1 MPDTHSA
8 VVILIFFVG
17 TWVITFATGF
27 VSAALSFRSAWKLA
41 AHRWRD
47 EAKKLN
53 RYNHD
58 LSEQLWDNEQQI
70 TRLTAEKNVAV
81 EMLSP
86 IVLENESLRNKLR
99 EHGVK

>member
-1 MPDTHSA
+1 MLASRLHNY
-8 VVILIFFVG
+8 
-17 TWVITFATGF
+17 
-27 VSAALSFRSAWKLA
+27 AWRIA

-99 EHGVK
+99 EVGVKS